1 MEQKLRVLV
10 VEDSLIYRK
19 IIKSA
24 VESTDKAIV
33 TDTASNGVVALELL
47 NKSIFDLVLMDVV
60 MPELDGIKTLETVKL
75 RFPELPVVM
84 VSSTSNKNAQT
95 TLEALRIGALDFII
109 KPIEEN
115 YDTNMK
121 LLKDQLE
128 KIMDQMIIGRTSIKN
143 PLKRIEIP
151 KPKLEKSHLDT
162 VDLIVIASSTG
173 GPVAVEKIISN
184 LDKDFIKPVIL
195 VQHMPPEFTGVFAK
209 TLDRKSHMN
218 VMEAKDASIVRSGQ
232 ILVAAGGYHMIVRNS
247 QKYQRIIKLEKGEL
261 VNGVMPAADVTFYS
275 VAKSYPGA
283 NVLAV
288 VLTGMG
294 EDGKNGVKELK
305 EKCNCYCITQD
316 EATSVVYG
324 MPRSVVEAGLSD
336 ETLPIE
342 KIASRIQEISRGRS

>member
-1 MEQKLRVLV
+1 MDQKVRVLV

-33 TDTASNGVVALELL
+33 TQTASNGVLALELL

-60 MPELDGIKTLETVKL
+60 MPELDGIETLETVKL

-84 VSSTSNKNAQT
+84 VSSTSDKNAQI
-95 TLEALRIGALDFII
+95 TLKALKIGALDFII

-121 LLKDQLE
+121 LLREQLE
-128 KIMDQMIIGRTSIKN
+128 KIIEQIISGKSIRKKTLKVDRPKQNFEKN
-143 PLKRIEIP
+143 YLA
-151 KPKLEKSHLDT
+151 T

-173 GPVAVEKIISN
+173 GPVAVEKIVSS
-184 LDKDFIKPVIL
+184 LGKDFIKPMVV

-218 VMEAKDASIVRSGQ
+218 VIEAKDASVIRSGQ
-232 ILVAAGGYHMIVRNS
+232 ILVAPGGYHMIVRNS
-247 QKYQRIIKLEKGEL
+247 QKHQRIIKLEKSEP
-261 VNGVMPAADVTFYS
+261 VNGVMPAADITFYS
-275 VAKSYPGA
+275 VAKSYAGA
-283 NVLAV
+283 NILAL

-294 EDGKNGVKELK
+294 EDGKDGVRALK

-342 KIASRIQEISRGRS
+342 KIASRIQEISKGRS

>member
-1 MEQKLRVLV
+1 MEHKLRVLV

-33 TDTASNGVVALELL
+33 TQTASNGVLALELL

-60 MPELDGIKTLETVKL
+60 MPELDGIETLETVKL

-84 VSSTSNKNAQT
+84 VSSTSDKNAQI
-95 TLEALRIGALDFII
+95 TLKALKIGALDFII

-121 LLKDQLE
+121 LLREQLE
-128 KIMDQMIIGRTSIKN
+128 KIIDQIISGKVVKKNTIKVN
-143 PLKRIEIP
+143 SP
-151 KPKLEKSHLDT
+151 KQNLEETHLST

-173 GPVAVEKIISN
+173 GPVAVEKIVSA
-184 LDKDFIKPVIL
+184 LGKDFLKPVIL

-218 VMEAKDASIVRSGQ
+218 VIEAKDASVVRSGQ
-232 ILVAAGGYHMIVRNS
+232 MLVAPGGYHMIVRKS
-247 QKYQRIIKLEKGEL
+247 QKYQRIIKLEKGEP
-261 VNGVMPAADVTFYS
+261 VNGVMPAADITFYS
-275 VAKSYPGA
+275 VAKSYSGA
-283 NVLAV
+283 SILAV

-294 EDGKNGVKELK
+294 EDGRDGVRELK

-324 MPRSVVEAGLSD
+324 MPKSVVEAGLSD